1 MQRLEPWKFWITVLQ
16 VSIRFYPE
24 TLVIASYLRVFFTE
38 CPPKSCLEYFGPFWR
53 KNMVSK
59 HSPKNYVFAVFN
71 FVPLHYPKNFSTERG
86 VLNNT
91 LPANIIYKSE
101 LRLILQVIYVF
112 RNQKHKS
119 ISQQLNCGW
128 CDSHF
133 IILFVN
139 PALFSLPCELT
150 QLNTWPLHWLGLEHF
165 CSLFVQW
172 YDNSNWRSKQL
183 KNNMN
188 TLRF

>member
-1 MQRLEPWKFWITVLQ
+1 MVYPLDQ

-53 KNMVSK
+53 KNMVSQ

-119 ISQQLNCGW
+119 ISQYRFGIFDVQIFGRCSGY
-128 CDSHF
+128 DSAAEEHLAKCQSE
-133 IILFVN
+133 IRLHRRT
-139 PALFSLPCELT
+139 LYFSL
-150 QLNTWPLHWLGLEHF
+150 H
-165 CSLFVQW
+165 CSTVE
-172 YDNSNWRSKQL
+172 YVVSRKRN
-183 KNNMN
+183 
-188 TLRF
+188 